1 MRTLM
6 RSSMTAAFLVA
17 LAIASGC
24 EDSPVTAGKDF
35 TMGLVATPST
45 VVIDPPHGISSAET
59 TIVATVLNVGGAPQS
74 GLTVYFSNTSGVLAS
89 GTGGVMTNGNGI
101 ASDVLTVRSQD
112 TAEITVTASSG
123 SLTQTVKV
131 TKTTAAVNRPPV
143 AVIVATP
150 AAQQTKNKTVVFDG
164 SSTSDPDTGDFISF
178 YRWVITSTN
187 PDTAENPIIREGAG
201 VSGVSFPSLTTGT
214 FQNVQD
220 LTVVLQVTDN
230 RGATSQ
236 ATIPYKIVAV
246 NCSANT
252 KPTAVIAGAPT
263 QQVFGAAGST
273 QTFLLDGTLSFDPE
287 TPVIESYTWNCGN
300 GSIPSPQGVPPSKAV
315 CRYLVDA
322 TPRTYTATLVVSDK
336 GTGVI
341 DPATGQYF
349 CAAESAPASVQVV
362 VTPLAGVGP

>member
-6 RSSMTAAFLVA
+6 RASMIAAFLAA

-45 VVIDPPHGISSAET
+45 VVIDPPHGINEADA
-59 TIVATVLNVGGAPQS
+59 TIVATVLNATGAPQT

-89 GTGGVMTNGNGI
+89 GTAGVLTNANGI
-101 ASDVLTVRSQD
+101 ATDVLTVRSED
-112 TAEITVTASSG
+112 TAEITITATSG
-123 SLTQTVKV
+123 TLSKTVEV
-131 TKTTAAVNRPPV
+131 TKATAVVNRPPV
-143 AVIVATP
+143 AAIVADP
-150 AAQQTKNKTVVFDG
+150 ASQQASGRAVVFDG
-164 SSTSDPDTGDFISF
+164 SNSSDPDTGDFITN

-187 PDTAENPIIREGAG
+187 PDVGKANPFIVQGAG
-201 VSGVSFPSLTTGT
+201 VSGVSFPSDTVGA
-214 FQNVQD
+214 FINVQD

-230 RGATSQ
+230 RATQ
-236 ATIPYKIVAV
+236 AQSTIPYKIVAV

-263 QQVFGAAGST
+263 QQIFGAPGTIQS
-273 QTFLLDGTLSFDPE
+273 FILDGTLSSDPE
-287 TPVIESYTWNCGN
+287 TAIETYTYSCGN
-300 GSIPSPQGVPPSKAV
+300 GTNPLPQLPPSKAI
-315 CRYLVDA
+315 CKYTVDA

-341 DPATGQYF
+341 DPATGNYQ
-349 CAAESAPASVQVV
+349 CAAVSTPASVQVA
-362 VTPLAGVGP
+362 VTPLAGVAP